1 MEKRL
6 SIFDLQQKRYKS
18 LAAAEKAARMHPD
31 EYRAVREIVHHVL
44 SSTIDIS
51 RYDQTAGTLARL
63 LETLVQTAPESIFS
77 YFQENIDPRKSGSPA
92 FLRAA
97 CMDLDEQIKC
107 IDRFR
112 EDKQKRRIITPLCFR
127 KNENNGEFRT

>member
-6 SIFDLQQKRYKS
+6 SIYDLQQKRYKS
-18 LAAAEKAARMHPD
+18 LAAAEKAVRMHPD
-31 EYRAVREIVHHVL
+31 EYRAVREIVRHVL

-51 RYDQTAGTLARL
+51 RYDQTAGTLSRL
-63 LETLVQTAPESIFS
+63 LETLVKTAPESIFC

-97 CMDLDEQIKC
+97 CKDLDEQIKC

-112 EDKQKRRIITPLCFR
+112 EDKQKRRIINPPCFH